1 MDITPKIVGQG
12 SDGMDITPKIVG
24 QGSDGYGGF
33 SQLYTWAPKPDI
45 TTFELAQ
52 AMPALIQMG
61 ASAGLIRRKAFEGLP
76 ESIRRH
82 FTVEET
88 KPY

>member
-1 MDITPKIVGQG
+1 MTSDTPQIVG
-12 SDGMDITPKIVG
+12 K
-24 QGSDGYGGF
+24 GSDGYGSY

-52 AMPALIQMG
+52 AMPALVQIG
-61 ASAGLIRRKAFEGLP
+61 SHVGLIRRKAFEALP
-76 ESIRRH
+76 EDVRRH
-82 FTVEET
+82 FIVEET